1 MWLIHHHISF
11 GRVEFGSTAPTH
23 ILCVGIEVRVAV
35 MQWKVGHHL
44 SLLRH
49 LSKDSM
55 THLGDAESVSA
66 HSKGIAEFVARLVVK
81 VAYVPVIRNRIIKLE
96 GGVIGL
102 MDIQVRI
109 DDLVLLVLLISD
121 IGRQVDIPDKL
132 AGTYG
137 VTLGIDTLVVLVFL
151 KERAV
156 IGDIDSLY
164 PQSGNVRTTA

>member
-1 MWLIHHHISF
+1 
-11 GRVEFGSTAPTH
+11 
-23 ILCVGIEVRVAV
+23 
-35 MQWKVGHHL
+35 
-44 SLLRH
+44 
-49 LSKDSM
+49 M

-137 VTLGIDTLVVLVFL
+137 VPLLGDY
-151 KERAV
+151 R
-156 IGDIDSLY
+156 
-164 PQSGNVRTTA
+164 